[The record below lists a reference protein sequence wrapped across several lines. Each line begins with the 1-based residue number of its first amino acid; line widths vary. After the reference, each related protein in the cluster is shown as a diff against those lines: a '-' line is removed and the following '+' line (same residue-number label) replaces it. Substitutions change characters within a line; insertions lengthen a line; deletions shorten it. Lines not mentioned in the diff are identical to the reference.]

1 MQRNWFSILFQID
14 EKKSMF
20 NKFPFKIYPIIM
32 MSLSWKMR
40 STGFDD
46 SSKAQYGHRLVEP
59 IAAARTEIQ
68 KIQNVV
74 QKVKDRW
81 ILATVLLWLKFIVT
95 VHQSRVG

>member
-46 SSKAQYGHRLVEP
+46 SSKAQYGHGLVEP
-59 IAAARTEIQ
+59 IADARTEIQ
-68 KIQNVV
+68 KIQKVV
-74 QKVKDRW
+74 QKVKDWW
-81 ILATVLLWLKFIVT
+81 ILAITLITSYCDWFINL
-95 VHQSRVG
+95 

>member
-1 MQRNWFSILFQID
+1 MFQID

-46 SSKAQYGHRLVEP
+46 SSKAQYGLGLVEP
-59 IAAARTEIQ
+59 IADARTAIQ
-68 KIQNVV
+68 KIQRVV

-81 ILATVLLWLKFIVT
+81 ILAINLIESYRDFLLI
-95 VHQSRVG
+95 

>member
-1 MQRNWFSILFQID
+1 MFQID

-46 SSKAQYGHRLVEP
+46 SSKAQYGHGLVEP
-59 IAAARTEIQ
+59 IADACTEIQ
-68 KIQNVV
+68 KIQKVV

-81 ILATVLLWLKFIVT
+81 ILVITDWKYRDCLFI
-95 VHQSRVG
+95 